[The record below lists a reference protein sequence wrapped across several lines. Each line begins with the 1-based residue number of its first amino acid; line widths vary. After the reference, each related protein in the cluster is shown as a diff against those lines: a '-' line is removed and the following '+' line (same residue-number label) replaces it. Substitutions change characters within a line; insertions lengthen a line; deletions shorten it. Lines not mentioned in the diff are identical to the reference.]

1 MSNTANSQVNSQV
14 TDAVTQTSVSV
25 VGESPGQSMGLV
37 YQTMGHSISLNMQ
50 NAVTAQN
57 GMQQINAAVI
67 ATACREI
74 LAGPRKAQS
83 TPPAD
88 AKGDKEDNGDK
99 EHKKAIPPSDTLG
112 GSSEESTPGANAPS

>member
-1 MSNTANSQVNSQV
+1 
-14 TDAVTQTSVSV
+14 
-25 VGESPGQSMGLV
+25 MGLV